1 MRSRRDQV
9 QAYRFITRR
18 IVSALLSGEPETN
31 ELPMRRLSLAL
42 FGSVM
47 VAAIILGGVGA
58 FGLLTKRRAPLQNET
73 IVIERETGAKYV
85 FVEDRLYPVLNY
97 ASARLVLNKPDA
109 TVRTMS
115 QASLR
120 GYARGLPV
128 GIPNAPDAL
137 PEPSALV
144 GHPWQVCVTAG
155 TRFQEP
161 SSHVVIGRELPGAQV
176 LGGAGLLVS
185 HGENWYLLW
194 NDRRLLIPDAATL
207 AGLGLSA
214 ADALPVTEEL
224 INAVKA
230 GPDLRVVSVPDDG
243 KLSPRPLGDRTA
255 RIGDIYR
262 VSGQHYLLTTK
273 GLAPVGEV
281 TVRLRLSMGSTL
293 HEISAQVAADNASSE
308 QVEPEGFPQHMPTL
322 HPSGNAN
329 ATICAVY
336 RSGAEA
342 TSVELHP
349 DTPDALDSAT
359 SVQARPTGKD
369 PFRTVDHVIIEGG
382 KGALVQASSP
392 DGGLLGGAT
401 VYLITERGVKYP
413 LDVAS
418 GDARS
423 ALGYADSQPTAV
435 PKSLLDLIP
444 TGPLLSTQAARQ
456 IVDMDR
462 GSDARQESPAPPASP
477 PHSPSSSP
485 PGQN

>member
-31 ELPMRRLSLAL
+31 ELPMRRLSLAM

-58 FGLLTKRRAPLQNET
+58 FGLLTNRRAPLENET

-120 GYARGLPV
+120 GYARGLPI

-144 GHPWQVCVTAG
+144 GHPWQVCITAG
-155 TRFQEP
+155 TKFQEP
-161 SSHVVIGRELPGAQV
+161 SSHVVIGRELPGAQA
-176 LGGAGLLVS
+176 LGSAGLLVS
-185 HGENWYLLW
+185 HGEAWYLLW

-214 ADALPVTEEL
+214 ADALPVTAEL
-224 INAVKA
+224 INAIKA
-230 GPDLRVVSVPDDG
+230 GPDLRIVPVPDDG
-243 KLSPRPLGDRTA
+243 QPSSRQLGGQMA

-262 VSGQHYLLTTK
+262 VSGQHYLLTVK

-281 TVRLRLSMGSTL
+281 TVRLRLSMGSAL
-293 HEISAQVAADNASSE
+293 HEISAQAAADNASSE
-308 QVEPEGFPQHMPTL
+308 QVEPEGFPQQMPSL
-322 HPSGNAN
+322 HPARNAN
-329 ATICAVY
+329 STICAVY
-336 RSGAEA
+336 RSGAET

-349 DTPDALDSAT
+349 DTPDALDSPT
-359 SVQARPTGKD
+359 GGIQARPTGQD

-392 DGGLLGGAT
+392 DGGLLSGAT

-413 LDVAS
+413 LDVAT

-423 ALGYADSQPTAV
+423 SLGYADSRPTAV

-444 TGPLLSTQAARQ
+444 TGPLLSTRAARQ
-456 IVDMDR
+456 VVEIS
-462 GSDARQESPAPPASP
+462 GSNDAPQGSLAHYSP
-477 PHSPSSSP
+477 PSSP
-485 PGQN
+485 TGQY